1 MKAGFLP
8 PRKTFADFAIKES
21 FEEIIERIG
30 SEQVVLDPL
39 AIKGQMTMIY
49 GPANS
54 GKTLLVLKLLEEFRC
69 RSLTSTQMT
78 TPEE

>member
-1 MKAGFLP
+1 MKTGFLP

-21 FEEIIERIG
+21 FEEIIKRIG
-30 SEQVVLDPL
+30 SEQVALDPL

-54 GKTLLVLKLLEEFRC
+54 GKTLLVLKLLEEFQC
-69 RSLTSTQMT
+69 RSLTSTQT
-78 TPEE
+78 TTLEE